1 MLTVPSI
8 PPLLLEA
15 HEHDTHFTPAD
26 HGGQT
31 TLRLC
36 NVLVLSCV
44 HPCERFLKAPLG
56 TTDAHWSPTCCLCF
70 SDRRE
75 LDRGKSTL
83 CHMFTKNLR
92 SLKTGSYSFFC
103 QGFRPFFVFSS
114 IANFSE
120 NRMAAHSPSH
130 LWPKSLLAE
139 RSMADFTS
147 PRPYEVFKLVHSY
160 FVRSAR
166 VPDHD
171 SFFGSWQTQDLTS
184 QTQADKLSFFLQ
196 GTTAT
201 ITPHRL
207 LTTEMRTLRSLSPS
221 LNQCIQTATAK
232 QV

>member
-56 TTDAHWSPTCCLCF
+56 TTDAHWSPKCCLCL

-83 CHMFTKNLR
+83 CHMFTKDLR
-92 SLKTGSYSFFC
+92 SLKTGSYSFFAKDLDL
-103 QGFRPFFVFSS
+103 FVFSS

-130 LWPKSLLAE
+130 LWPNL
-139 RSMADFTS
+139 
-147 PRPYEVFKLVHSY
+147 
-160 FVRSAR
+160 
-166 VPDHD
+166 
-171 SFFGSWQTQDLTS
+171 SWLKG
-184 QTQADKLSFFLQ
+184 AWL
-196 GTTAT
+196 
-201 ITPHRL
+201 
-207 LTTEMRTLRSLSPS
+207 TLRPLDLMRCSSWFIPIL
-221 LNQCIQTATAK
+221 
-232 QV
+232 